1 MEKKAPKFNIIDVLA
16 VACIVLLAVVV
27 LWKFA
32 APDPAKSGDGS
43 ASGSSEAG
51 DDVHVTFVVKAESV
65 AAEVYENVQE
75 HIPSQLMASGELYD
89 GWVVAV
95 EKQPCRVLAANGTWV
110 EDPAHVTLLFT
121 VEADVPAEEVMTTL
135 VGNQEVRIGRPGY
148 ILKTEYI
155 ELRDTVVVDVQWD
168 FGAGNREQK

>member
-1 MEKKAPKFNIIDVLA
+1 MEKKTPKFNIIDVLA
-16 VACIVLLAVVV
+16 VVCIVLLVVVV

-32 APDPAKSGDGS
+32 APDSAKPGDSS
-43 ASGSSEAG
+43 ASSGSEAG
-51 DDVHVTFVVKAESV
+51 GDVHITYVVKAENV

-75 HIPSQLMASGELYD
+75 HIPGQLMASGELYD

-110 EDPAHVTLLFT
+110 EDPARVTLLFT

-135 VGNQEVRIGRPGY
+135 VGNQEIRIGRPGY

-168 FGAGNREQK
+168 FGAGSQEKQ